1 MALFKSKAIT
11 GKELARMDSYEYTDF
26 DKVVQ
31 KKGLE
36 VYREMKYDDQV
47 KFCLLLKKFLILA
60 AGWEID
66 GTNEEQVNFVRDSFK
81 KLDRSFSTI
90 LFEMLTAI
98 DYGFSVSE
106 LIWEKEK
113 NAIPS
118 RVLLKNI
125 KAKFPWDVEFNYDDY
140 GNLLEEEGLM
150 ISSEP
155 MPLDKFVIYSFM
167 EEFGNKLG
175 ESDLKGVYSAV
186 WFKKIVW
193 KFWARHLERFGS
205 PIVKGHVPTGT
216 SEQESTK
223 FKAMITRLHNIVGLV
238 LPRNKGGEEFDF
250 ELVETKREGGGQ
262 FLEAIENADNRIGR
276 GLLIPTLFGASK
288 QQFGSY
294 ALGVEQFKV
303 VYKFLSFLGANFAEE
318 AINRQVVKRMIDYNF
333 VTPEYPVFRF
343 KPLDVEL
350 VKDFVEMNDEHFNKI
365 ESGDK
370 EGTLFT
376 FTGTD
381 LERCPICN
389 AGFASKGTK
398 YYVCTNGH
406 TFEKKRKGGKT

>member
-1 MALFKSKAIT
+1 MALFKSKEVE
-11 GKELARMDSYEYTDF
+11 GKELARLDSYEYADF
-26 DKVVQ
+26 DKVIAE
-31 KKGLE
+31 KGLT

-60 AGWEID
+60 SGWEVE
-66 GTNEEQVNFVRDSFK
+66 GTNEEQTNFVRDNFK
-81 KLDRSFSTI
+81 SMNRSFSTI

-113 NAIPS
+113 NATPS
-118 RVLLKNI
+118 HVLLKNI
-125 KAKFPWDVEFNYDDY
+125 KTKFPWDIEFNYDEY

-150 ISSEP
+150 IQSEP

-205 PIVKGHVPTGT
+205 PIVKGHVPVGT
-216 SEQESTK
+216 SSDESKK

-262 FLEAIENADNRIGR
+262 FLEGIINADDRIAR

-288 QQFGSY
+288 QQYGSY
-294 ALGVEQFKV
+294 ALGTEQFKV

-318 AINRQVVKRMIDYNF
+318 AINRQVIKRLIDYNF
-333 VTPEYPVFRF
+333 TNPEYPIFRF

-350 VKDFVEMNDEHFNKI
+350 VKDFADNNEAFNNRI
-365 ESGDK
+365 HNK
-370 EGTLFT
+370 EKETNLFT

-381 LERCPICN
+381 LGRCPICH
-389 AGFASKGTK
+389 AQFSHKGTK
-398 YYVCTNGH
+398 YYVCGNGH
-406 TFEKKRKGGKT
+406 TFEKRKKRGKT